1 MSSGREQAGRSWG
14 PGGRFVIIGF
24 SLVGVGIIAATV
36 WELSQTWVLQHATA
50 EIVDDML
57 ASIRL
62 LGEVQTAVDRRQHLI
77 ERHILANTSDE
88 REAVEA
94 RIEAV
99 DRKVAV
105 AIRAY
110 EPWATLPGEGATWQR
125 TRLRL
130 ATLDE
135 PIARAMALSRQNEDR
150 AARSVMAGV
159 ESHFEQLD
167 QDLDE
172 LIAINN
178 RGAHAS
184 LARYGDIQRQLI
196 STLVIDGLASLL
208 LTVLVGLWAWREV
221 AGREKEMTVTTDSL
235 RVQNRELDAFAGRVA
250 HDIRGVLTTISMA
263 TASVCQTMPP
273 DDRSAEILRRGARR
287 MEALVDDLLAF
298 ARADA
303 AGFGQC
309 DPAEILAQVRHDL
322 APRLEPKR
330 ASLHV
335 SVAPAEVVCHGGLLR
350 QAVTNLIDNSM
361 KYHREGVAPEIHVV
375 GATFDG
381 GYELRVTD
389 NGLGMSKEETERAF
403 EPFYRS
409 SRVHELP
416 GTGLGLSI
424 VKRVVDT
431 IGGSVS
437 VESRLG
443 EGTTFVMRLQV
454 AARAAVLK
462 EQQRPRAI
470 S

>member
-1 MSSGREQAGRSWG
+1 
-14 PGGRFVIIGF
+14 
-24 SLVGVGIIAATV
+24 
-36 WELSQTWVLQHATA
+36 
-50 EIVDDML
+50 
-57 ASIRL
+57 
-62 LGEVQTAVDRRQHLI
+62 
-77 ERHILANTSDE
+77 
-88 REAVEA
+88 
-94 RIEAV
+94 
-99 DRKVAV
+99 
-105 AIRAY
+105 
-110 EPWATLPGEGATWQR
+110 
-125 TRLRL
+125 
-130 ATLDE
+130 
-135 PIARAMALSRQNEDR
+135 MALSRQNEDR
-150 AARSVMAGV
+150 AARGVMAGV
-159 ESHFEQLD
+159 ESHFEQID

-221 AGREKEMTVTTDSL
+221 AGREEEMTVTTDSL

-250 HDIRGVLTTISMA
+250 HDIRGVLTTISIA
-263 TASVCQTMPP
+263 TATVCQTMPP

-350 QAVTNLIDNSM
+350 QAVTNLIDNAM

-375 GATFDG
+375 GATFEG

-389 NGLGMSKEETERAF
+389 NGLGMSKEEIERAF

-416 GTGLGLSI
+416 GNGLGLSI

-443 EGTTFVMRLQV
+443 EGTTFVMRLQLG
-454 AARAAVLK
+454 ASAAVLE
-462 EQQRPRAI
+462 EQQRPRAT